1 MGFIYTTASI
11 EGIIKALEDDKLK
24 NLNLHRQANGQ
35 EQEPVYFSKIQF
47 RQTAWMYKHQR
58 IAWGEERCI
67 FLDLVNKELS
77 YQLIKTGH
85 DMASRIYTYETS
97 YMLGIPNDDNR
108 PTRIIHNGKNG
119 ETSVKVFAD
128 VENTQVVDSRG
139 IRLTDAEMEELLPY
153 CNAIDFEPYRG
164 REMSMDDPGYRG
176 YRDEISITFT
186 GITDSYIPKIDLPMD
201 YIYDKKHEWPRE
213 RLYEYIYEHFMERLL
228 KAPRRN

>member
-11 EGIIKALEDDKLK
+11 EGIIKTLEDDKLK

-77 YQLIKTGH
+77 FQLIKTGH

-108 PTRIIHNGKNG
+108 PTGIIHNGKNG
-119 ETSVKVFAD
+119 QTSVIVFAD
-128 VENTQVVDSRG
+128 VEN
-139 IRLTDAEMEELLPY
+139 
-153 CNAIDFEPYRG
+153 
-164 REMSMDDPGYRG
+164 
-176 YRDEISITFT
+176 
-186 GITDSYIPKIDLPMD
+186 
-201 YIYDKKHEWPRE
+201 
-213 RLYEYIYEHFMERLL
+213 
-228 KAPRRN
+228 